1 MSAQII
7 ALFTLREALRRRVV
21 LAAALLT
28 FGYLVLYGVGVWFG
42 YRDLQNNA
50 GGPPGLTQAVV
61 SLMLVGG
68 LWSLNFIASML
79 AVFLSVGAL
88 SGEVDQGTL
97 HAIAARP
104 IRRSEI
110 VLGKFVG
117 FVLMLAVFIGVSAAA
132 MILIV
137 AVITGEV
144 VGASWSAPF
153 LMLLASMLLI
163 GLALAGSSRLSPL
176 PNGVI
181 VFTLF
186 ATALIGG
193 VIEADRRRARE
204 RGDVQHWHFHQRG
217 GSHPCHLG
225 PGQCPIGHWRLR
237 GRVERRTVRRQQPA
251 LRLDAPDRGAAPR
264 THPRLRRPHLRT
276 PRFLASPRMRGP
288 RAGAP
293 ITHGY

>member
-7 ALFTLREALRRRVV
+7 AIFTLREALRRRVV

-42 YRDLQNNA
+42 YRDLQNNS

-110 VLGKFVG
+110 VLGQIRRLRVDAG
-117 FVLMLAVFIGVSAAA
+117 
-132 MILIV
+132 
-137 AVITGEV
+137 
-144 VGASWSAPF
+144 
-153 LMLLASMLLI
+153 
-163 GLALAGSSRLSPL
+163 GL
-176 PNGVI
+176 
-181 VFTLF
+181 
-186 ATALIGG
+186 
-193 VIEADRRRARE
+193 
-204 RGDVQHWHFHQRG
+204 
-217 GSHPCHLG
+217 
-225 PGQCPIGHWRLR
+225 HWRLC
-237 GRVERRTVRRQQPA
+237 RRH
-251 LRLDAPDRGAAPR
+251 DPDRGCHHRRGRRRQLVRSVPHGCWPR
-264 THPRLRRPHLRT
+264 C
-276 PRFLASPRMRGP
+276 S
-288 RAGAP
+288 
-293 ITHGY
+293 

>member
-1 MSAQII
+1 MSAHLI
-7 ALFTLREALRRRVV
+7 AFFTLREALRRRVV

-28 FGYLVLYGVGVWFG
+28 LGYLVLYGVGVWFG
-42 YRDLQNNA
+42 YRDLQDDA
-50 GGPPGLTQAVV
+50 ASRPGLTEAVV

-104 IRRSEI
+104 VRRSEI

-117 FVLMLAVFIGVSAAA
+117 FTLMLAVFIGVSASA
-132 MILIV
+132 MILVV

-144 VGASWSAPF
+144 VGSSWSSPF
-153 LMLLASMLLI
+153 LMLLASILLI

-186 ATALIGG
+186 ATGLIGG
-193 VIEADRRRARE
+193 VIEQI
-204 RGDVQHWHFHQRG
+204 GDVLENAVMFNIGIFSSVVIPTRVIWDMASAQLATG
-217 GSHPCHLG
+217 GFASELSAGPFGASNPPSGWMLLIAGLHLALTL
-225 PGQCPIGHWRLR
+225 WFAVRSFN
-237 GRVERRTVRRQQPA
+237 RR
-251 LRLDAPDRGAAPR
+251 D
-264 THPRLRRPHLRT
+264 
-276 PRFLASPRMRGP
+276 F
-288 RAGAP
+288 
-293 ITHGY
+293 